1 MQHKILL
8 VGPKINISNK
18 RVYGGGVGGYTRNM
32 KVYLKYFKF
41 ENFEIIPCFHSIRGE
56 INLGFINGPIRLFY
70 DLFHLLNCFLKLN
83 IKGVHIMAQ
92 YRGAI
97 VREFFIVLISNIF
110 NKPVLYEIKAGSF
123 ESTYN
128 SKNVLYKFFI
138 KYILKKSKLIL
149 VEGKPYM
156 SFLKN
161 KFNKESTFF
170 PNVIPSDDIP
180 NIIPAKLDT
189 GITRILFIGFAYEGK
204 GVFELYD
211 ACEELVL
218 KGHKI
223 KLTIVGEIH
232 EKFKSY
238 ITKKS
243 FNEFLDLKGKLNHNE
258 VLEQFK
264 INDVYCYPSKH
275 PGEGHNNTI
284 NEALMSQ
291 MVICSSLN
299 GFLDTFLNED
309 NSFPLKKVKVKE
321 IVLRLSEIIENK
333 NVAIDKSIK
342 GRDLILSQFNTD
354 KVKLILE
361 KEYHKLLNK

>member
-1 MQHKILL
+1 MIKKFLITLILIISCSYAKAEVINKIEITGNTRISDETVKIYGGVEANKDYSEKDLNTIL
-8 VGPKINISNK
+8 NNLNETNFFEDIKINISNK

-41 ENFEIIPCFHSIRGE
+41 NDFEITPCFHSIRGE
-56 INLGFINGPIRLFY
+56 INLGFLNGPIRLFY
-70 DLFHLLNCFLKLN
+70 DLFQLLNCFLKLN

-128 SKNVLYKFFI
+128 SKNGVYKFLI

-149 VEGKPYM
+149 VEGKTYM

-170 PNVIPSDDIP
+170 PNVIPSDEIP
-180 NIIPAKLDT
+180 SIIPMKLDI

-232 EKFKSY
+232 ENFKNY

-243 FNEFLDLKGKLNHNE
+243 FNEFLNLKGKLNHNE

-264 INDVYCYPSKH
+264 INDVYCYP
-275 PGEGHNNTI
+275 
-284 NEALMSQ
+284 
-291 MVICSSLN
+291 
-299 GFLDTFLNED
+299 
-309 NSFPLKKVKVKE
+309 
-321 IVLRLSEIIENK
+321 
-333 NVAIDKSIK
+333 
-342 GRDLILSQFNTD
+342 
-354 KVKLILE
+354 
-361 KEYHKLLNK
+361 